1 MAEKGKELRNLDI
14 AGVTPHLILLGIHSK
29 MALRSLCQ
37 PMLRVR
43 ETTAGIALPTSLPK
57 KMKVPGRGGKT
68 AGAIHE
74 GLPGSFKKSEIKQEI
89 DTTSL
94 LRLGGQDRI
103 GGNMTQTKYVYLK
116 TRPREY
122 NANAEIH
129 EMIV

>member
-74 GLPGSFKKSEIKQEI
+74 GLPGSFLKNIMRKPKYKTKCGNQIKRKLDKHTEEV
-89 DTTSL
+89 
-94 LRLGGQDRI
+94 R
-103 GGNMTQTKYVYLK
+103 K
-116 TRPREY
+116 
-122 NANAEIH
+122 
-129 EMIV
+129 